1 MLFGTDGIR
10 GEVVES
16 PSSDEDAISYLVDD
30 RKISPRLMKLDGEAL
45 SRNVPVGSQVIIG
58 WDNRPRN
65 AELVASLTIGLHLGG
80 CTVIH
85 GGVCATPGLHK
96 ALL

>member
-10 GEVVES
+10 GEVVDS
-16 PSSDEDAISYLVDD
+16 PSSDEDAISDLLEN
-30 RKISPRLMKLDGEAL
+30 RKVSARLMKLVGEAL

-65 AELVASLTIGLHLGG
+65 TELVA
-80 CTVIH
+80 
-85 GGVCATPGLHK
+85 
-96 ALL
+96 